1 MKIKIK
7 DRNMTLPNCWKSC
20 GVDKDAWDEL
30 QNGKQIEV
38 KQIADAIESLVE
50 TVVVKATSKKESK

>member
-7 DRNMTLPNCWKSC
+7 DRNMILPNCWKSC

>member
-7 DRNMTLPNCWKSC
+7 DTNITLPNCWKSC

-30 QNGKQIEV
+30 QNGKEIEV
-38 KQIADAIESLVE
+38 KKIADTISGLVE
-50 TVVVKATSKKESK
+50 TVTVKASKSKESK

>member
-1 MKIKIK
+1 MKIKLK
-7 DRNMTLPNCWKSC
+7 DTNTRLPNCWKSC

-30 QNGKQIEV
+30 QNGKEIEV